1 MLRSDGLG
9 AIGGDLAV
17 IWAPLI
23 SRDGARVGRKGP
35 GTQGHPRPP
44 RATQGHQGPP
54 GATREL
60 PRGAAAPSRHW
71 ARSTA
76 QSGPSAA
83 GCGEQGAG
91 CEEQGARF

>member
-54 GATREL
+54 GNSRGAL
-60 PRGAAAPSRHW
+60 LPPRGTGREAPHSPAPALRD
-71 ARSTA
+71 AG
-76 QSGPSAA
+76 SG
-83 GCGEQGAG
+83 E
-91 CEEQGARF
+91 